1 MDSWLDIFLDLGA
14 ATVIGAAIG
23 LNRELHHKPTGLK
36 TLSLVALGSALI
48 VLAGRHAAG
57 WSGNGAAESRVIQ
70 GVITGLGFLGGGVI
84 LRDGGGGRVHG
95 LTTAAAIWVTACL
108 GILCGEG
115 AFRLVLV
122 GSVLVLLVLLFG
134 SPIEKAI
141 HERLRPQDEE
151 NPPSGR

>member
-1 MDSWLDIFLDLGA
+1 MDSWLDIFLELGA

-23 LNRELHHKPTGLK
+23 LNRELHNKPTGLK

-48 VLAGRHAAG
+48 VLGARHAAG

-84 LRDGGGGRVHG
+84 LRDSGAGRVRG

-115 AFRLVLV
+115 AFRLVFI
-122 GSVLVLLVLLFG
+122 GSLLVLLVLLFG
-134 SPIEKAI
+134 GEPSK
-141 HERLRPQDEE
+141 RLVRLDDGQF
-151 NPPSGR
+151 S

>member
-1 MDSWLDIFLDLGA
+1 MDNWLDIFLELGA

-48 VLAGRHAAG
+48 VMAGRHAAG
-57 WSGNGAAESRVIQ
+57 WSGNGTAESRVIQ

-84 LRDGGGGRVHG
+84 LRDSDGGSRVHG

-108 GILCGEG
+108 
-115 AFRLVLV
+115 
-122 GSVLVLLVLLFG
+122 
-134 SPIEKAI
+134 
-141 HERLRPQDEE
+141 
-151 NPPSGR
+151 